1 MQRNKK
7 MGLQSRSATNLMVT
21 AGQENLLSGLPARK
35 KELKFAKEGSSG
47 GTRTKKQ
54 QVKNSSK
61 PKMKMPKTKL
71 RR

>member
-7 MGLQSRSATNLMVT
+7 MGLQSRSATNLTVT
-21 AGQENLLSGLPARK
+21 TGQEDLLSGLPARK
-35 KELKFAKEGSSG
+35 KELRFANEGSSG
-47 GTRTKKQ
+47 RISTKKQ
-54 QVKNSSK
+54 QSKNLSK